1 MEKAIVILRA
11 LRPRQWVKNLAI
23 LAPLLFAGRLFDPAS
38 QIIALQTVLI
48 FVALSSGIY
57 LINDIRDV
65 KADQAH
71 PYKKFRPIASGR
83 LSVIEALILSVL
95 LIGGGLWQVQSMNEY
110 LQMVAV
116 AYVIM
121 QLGYSFGLKQIPIVD
136 LLIIA
141 IGYLLR
147 IYAGAFAIGAHMD
160 VWFLLTVISASLFLA
175 VGKRKGEMTLMKSK
189 VGNLT
194 TRATLNRYTESLL
207 DVYTAIFAT
216 GTWIS
221 YSLFTFNHPRI
232 VPDGIAL
239 EILSVLPRAL
249 VTEKWLMATIP
260 FVVYGLMRYL
270 QLIYERN
277 EGESPERILLSDKP
291 LLLTSVLWVL
301 SAVFVIYYVS

>member
-1 MEKAIVILRA
+1 MEKAVVILRA

-121 QLGYSFGLKQIPIVD
+121 QLGYSFGLKQIAIVD